1 VADDGW
7 YAAQRMFHDWSRLPD
22 SAEFVGTSR
31 RLADALRGVADGSA
45 GLLDV
50 AVLVRQVLLEAAAG
64 DNRSPITVPL
74 DERLPG
80 KREWGQVGCS
90 ALPGPNG
97 ELRIWAEEW
106 TPEFGNSSEEAQN
119 AALDDLREV
128 HRGLQSEVRRTLNG
142 PLADPFW
149 TAALGPGYTHYRSPG
164 QQQAARSVLLAPAGS
179 TTVVCLPTGHGKTET
194 VLATALL
201 GQRPGLTLVVVP
213 TVVLA
218 IDLERR
224 VQQMTGMTDPC
235 AYSGGLSPEEK
246 QRIIENIRAGH
257 QRVLFTS
264 PEAVAT
270 GLSRHLAAAAETGMF
285 RTLVLDEAHLVEQ
298 WGNNFR
304 PEFQTIASQLRT
316 WRLHSPEGSA
326 PRLVALSATLTG
338 LQLETITQLFGGSD
352 GVKVVWA
359 AQIRTEPSL
368 YIDQFRKAADRNA
381 AVLTAVTRLPRPL
394 ALYVSKIEDA
404 REWVDLL
411 QSAGF
416 SRITS
421 ITGNA
426 SAEERRDALEG
437 WGGRTAS
444 GTCPTRFDVV
454 VGTSAFGLGIDLPDV
469 RTVVHACLPETVD
482 RYYQEVG
489 RGGRDGRP
497 SVAYMATAGR
507 DESVAKTLNAQRII
521 GAIKAWDRWD
531 AMFRQCRHDDGQ
543 VIFDLDLDSRPP
555 HVTEVGEK
563 NRMWNVRTLN
573 LMVRAGLIELHPPIR
588 LSRAA
593 DEVDDQWEARL
604 RAHFAE
610 LATHTRVS
618 IQGQTNDRAHFERR
632 IEEIRQVITSGQW
645 AALRRLRKATS
656 GNRCTGEE
664 LADYYTTTYRG
675 TELSTAAACRG
686 CPHCRRIGPSDTG
699 FYRTPW
705 EPIPSIAWPPM
716 GADDPLSGFRSAG
729 TPLLGIWWNG
739 EAERRDLVPGLVSRL
754 CKRGMVVIGGPGLTD
769 REAADIQRMALPHP
783 VILDADE
790 LLLMAGDVPLVW
802 VVDGGGDWAPLVEA
816 RLDGPAITYLIH
828 PRDLPHPDKPGPFS
842 DIHPAAISVEV
853 AGRAL

>member
-1 VADDGW
+1 MPDDSW
-7 YAAQRMFHDWSRLPD
+7 YAAQRMLREWPSLLD
-22 SAEFVGTSR
+22 SAEFSGTSR

-45 GLLDV
+45 GRLDV
-50 AVLVRQVLLEAAAG
+50 VVLARQVLLEAAAG
-64 DNRSPITVPL
+64 GNASPLTVPL

-80 KREWGQVGCS
+80 KREWERAGCS
-90 ALPGPNG
+90 VLSDPGD
-97 ELRIWAEEW
+97 ELRVWAEEW
-106 TPEFGNSSEEAQN
+106 APEPEKSAEEARN

-128 HRGLQSEVRRTLNG
+128 YRGLRSEARRILNG
-142 PLADPFW
+142 PPADPFW
-149 TAALGPGYTHYRSPG
+149 TAALGPEYTHYRSPG
-164 QQQAARSVLLAPAGS
+164 QQQAARSVLLAPPGS

-194 VLATALL
+194 VLAAALL
-201 GQRPGLTLVVVP
+201 GRRPGLTLVVVP

-224 VQQMTGMTDPC
+224 VQQMAGTTESC
-235 AYSGGLSPEEK
+235 AYTGGLSPDDK
-246 QRIIENIRAGH
+246 QRIIENIRAGR

-270 GLSRHLAAAAETGMF
+270 GLARHLEAAAEAGKF
-285 RTLVLDEAHLVEQ
+285 RTLVVDEAHLVEQ

-316 WRLHSPEGSA
+316 WRLNAPEGSA

-338 LQLETITQLFGGSD
+338 LQLETITQLFGGS
-352 GVKVVWA
+352 GGTSVVWA
-359 AQIRTEPSL
+359 AQIRTEPGL
-368 YIDQFRKAADRNA
+368 YVDRFGEIADRDA

-394 ALYVSKIEDA
+394 AIYVSKIEDA
-404 REWVDLL
+404 HDWVHRLR
-411 QSAGF
+411 SAGF

-421 ITGNA
+421 VTSDSGV
-426 SAEERRDALEG
+426 EERRDALEG
-437 WGGRTAS
+437 WGGKTAT

-497 SVAYMATAGR
+497 SIAYMATAGR
-507 DESVAKTLNAQRII
+507 DEPIARTLNSQKII
-521 GAIKAWDRWD
+521 GPTKAWNRWD

-543 VIFDLDLDSRPP
+543 VVFDLDLDSRPP
-555 HVTEVGEK
+555 NVPETGEK

-573 LMVRAGLIELHPPIR
+573 LMVRAGLIELHPPTR
-588 LSRAA
+588 LSRDAN
-593 DEVDDQWEARL
+593 EGDDQWETRV
-604 RAHFAE
+604 REHFTE
-610 LATHTRVS
+610 LATRARVS
-618 IQGQTNDRAHFERR
+618 IHGQTNDRAHFDQR
-632 IEEIRQVITSGQW
+632 IEKVRQAIMKGQW
-645 AALRRLRKATS
+645 AALQRLRKAMS
-656 GNRCTGEE
+656 GDRCMGEE
-664 LADYYTTTYRG
+664 LADYYTTAYRG

-686 CPHCRRIGPSDTG
+686 CPHCRRGGPPDAG

-705 EPIPSIAWPPM
+705 EPFPGIAWPLTA
-716 GADDPLSGFRSAG
+716 ADDPLSGFRSAE

-739 EAERRDLVPGLVSRL
+739 EAERKNLVPGLVSEL
-754 CKRGMVVIGGPGLTD
+754 CKRGMAVVGGPGLTD
-769 REAADIQRMALPHP
+769 DEVADIQRMALPHP

-790 LLLMAGDVPLVW
+790 LLLMAGDIPVIW
-802 VVDGGGDWAPLVEA
+802 VTDGGGDWDPLVEA
-816 RLDGPAITYLIH
+816 RLDGPATTYLIH
-828 PRDLPHPDKPGPFS
+828 PRDFPHPDKPGPFS
-842 DIHPAAISVEV
+842 DIHPAAIPVEV